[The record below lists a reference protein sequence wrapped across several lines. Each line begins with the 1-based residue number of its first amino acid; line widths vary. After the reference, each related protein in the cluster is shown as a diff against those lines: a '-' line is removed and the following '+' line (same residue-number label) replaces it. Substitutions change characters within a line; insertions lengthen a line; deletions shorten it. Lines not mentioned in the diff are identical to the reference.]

1 MNQDR
6 LDHLKQ
12 EYDAIPVPP
21 ELEERVRAAI
31 RQARPAGE
39 KPPRVLRLDRFLRR
53 TGLSAAAAM
62 LAVVLLANSGPGI
75 AHAMEQV
82 PVLGAITRVFTFRT
96 YEEDRGNTSAH
107 IDIPSV
113 EGGGDALSAAIQAY
127 TDTII
132 QQYQYEA
139 CLLYTSSGCWARRR
153 PHGPGWSPAG
163 PAPPQRTGACRT
175 GSSARPHSP
184 GRPG

>member
-82 PVLGAITRVFTFRT
+82 PVLGPSPVCSP
-96 YEEDRGNTSAH
+96 SA
-107 IDIPSV
+107 PM
-113 EGGGDALSAAIQAY
+113 
-127 TDTII
+127 
-132 QQYQYEA
+132 
-139 CLLYTSSGCWARRR
+139 RK
-153 PHGPGWSPAG
+153 
-163 PAPPQRTGACRT
+163 TGATPPPTSTFPRWRGAGT
-175 GSSARPHSP
+175 R
-184 GRPG
+184 

>member
-96 YEEDRGNTSAH
+96 YEEDRATPPPTSTF
-107 IDIPSV
+107 PRWR
-113 EGGGDALSAAIQAY
+113 G
-127 TDTII
+127 
-132 QQYQYEA
+132 
-139 CLLYTSSGCWARRR
+139 
-153 PHGPGWSPAG
+153 AG
-163 PAPPQRTGACRT
+163 TR
-175 GSSARPHSP
+175 
-184 GRPG
+184 

>member
-6 LDHLKQ
+6 LDHRNRNMTPSPSPRSWRSGS
-12 EYDAIPVPP
+12 APP
-21 ELEERVRAAI
+21 SG
-31 RQARPAGE
+31 QARPAGE

-113 EGGGDALSAAIQAY
+113 EGGG
-127 TDTII
+127 T
-132 QQYQYEA
+132 
-139 CLLYTSSGCWARRR
+139 R
-153 PHGPGWSPAG
+153 
-163 PAPPQRTGACRT
+163 
-175 GSSARPHSP
+175 
-184 GRPG
+184 

>member
-1 MNQDR
+1 
-6 LDHLKQ
+6 
-12 EYDAIPVPP
+12 
-21 ELEERVRAAI
+21 
-31 RQARPAGE
+31 
-39 KPPRVLRLDRFLRR
+39 
-53 TGLSAAAAM
+53 M

-139 CLLYTSSGCWARRR
+139 ALQGELGHYDLDLTYTVATDNETVFALRFDQTLVM
-153 PHGPGWSPAG
+153 PAG
-163 PAPPQRTGACRT
+163 MSRSKTTPWTRLQGSSSPCPI
-175 GSSARPHSP
+175 SSARTATASP
-184 GRPG
+184 SSPKRSSARWRNRWPPMTKSTTGSMTRTWGT